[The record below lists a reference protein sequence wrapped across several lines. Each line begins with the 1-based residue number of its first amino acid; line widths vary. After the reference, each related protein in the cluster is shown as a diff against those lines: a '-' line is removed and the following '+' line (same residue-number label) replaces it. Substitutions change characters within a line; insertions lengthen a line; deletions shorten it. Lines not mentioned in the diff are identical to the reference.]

1 MKKKFYGAL
10 LLGSVLLTGGMVSC
24 SLIPQ
29 HYYKIFFLST

>member
-24 SLIPQ
+24 SD
-29 HYYKIFFLST
+29 YMES